1 VCDCE
6 CHMTQFLAKLVLQ
19 ENTTAG
25 INISLAGCLSVRPQA
40 RQGNP

>member
-1 VCDCE
+1 
-6 CHMTQFLAKLVLQ
+6 MMQFLAKLVLQ

-25 INISLAGCLSVRPQA
+25 INISLAGWLSVRPQA